1 MKARDFFHYK
11 FFDHKANQ
19 KNTPIHRF
27 LLQTSHKL
35 QFLIFFIANKKVTK
49 KMENEIKE
57 EEECEERKSNFN
69 FIRQGPLVA
78 TIPTILRAQN
88 FHLHTF

>member
-1 MKARDFFHYK
+1 
-11 FFDHKANQ
+11 
-19 KNTPIHRF
+19 
-27 LLQTSHKL
+27 
-35 QFLIFFIANKKVTK
+35 
-49 KMENEIKE
+49 MENEIKE